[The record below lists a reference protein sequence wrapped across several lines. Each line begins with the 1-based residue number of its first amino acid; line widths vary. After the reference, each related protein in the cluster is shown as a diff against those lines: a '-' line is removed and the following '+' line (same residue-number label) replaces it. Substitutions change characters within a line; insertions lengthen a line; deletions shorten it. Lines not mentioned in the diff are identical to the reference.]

1 MGFLL
6 QHPSGTPTDVGGSQD
21 GHGGGC
27 PSPIQGGDCAAHLDT
42 GSRCGRQGIRH
53 VWFAAGMGGD
63 TAALVSAPAGR
74 SEPPVTAAASSS
86 PRQEVWEPQ
95 HQPGGSGTKGLG
107 SSGTK
112 G

>member
-1 MGFLL
+1 M
-6 QHPSGTPTDVGGSQD
+6 
-21 GHGGGC
+21 
-27 PSPIQGGDCAAHLDT
+27 
-42 GSRCGRQGIRH
+42 
-53 VWFAAGMGGD
+53 
-63 TAALVSAPAGR
+63 
-74 SEPPVTAAASSS
+74 TAAASSS